1 MCKCSRRKRESIH
14 TPAFDPRN
22 WTVRTK
28 VAPSLEAGKGPPDR
42 LRIPPEKPLAE
53 RGAESPEYLEEE
65 RLSLI
70 ASSKAL
76 SSLDVMLGGQTALKG
91 KSVLVSNFTKLLARS
106 R

>member
-42 LRIPPEKPLAE
+42 LRIP
-53 RGAESPEYLEEE
+53 PEYLEEE